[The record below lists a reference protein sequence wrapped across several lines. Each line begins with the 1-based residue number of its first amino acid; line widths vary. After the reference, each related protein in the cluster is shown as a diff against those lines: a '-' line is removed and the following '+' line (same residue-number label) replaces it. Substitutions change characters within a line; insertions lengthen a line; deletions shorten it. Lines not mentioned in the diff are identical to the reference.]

1 MHDGDTRG
9 GACLFCGK
17 DNPLFTKIE
26 GYCQREI
33 KSSAKMVA
41 VYIVV
46 ENGVP
51 YPVAYASF
59 ESAVAVAKEKHKE
72 ALEEE
77 IRQADGGSMCSDL
90 DVPENKLT
98 GHTYL
103 YVEKEIHIRIYRL
116 PCM

>member
-1 MHDGDTRG
+1 MNHSVGSR
-9 GACLFCGK
+9 
-17 DNPLFTKIE
+17 
-26 GYCQREI
+26 R
-33 KSSAKMVA
+33 KSPVKMVA
-41 VYIVV
+41 VYVVV

-59 ESAVAVAKEKHKE
+59 ESAVAVAKEKHKK

-77 IRQADGGSMCSDL
+77 MREADGGRMCSEM